1 MVYSLLAGDTTVIQ
15 SKRRIC
21 GAQHWGRKMKIRT
34 YSRLG
39 FYAVAAI
46 MVLSACGSSDSSPGD
61 SAGSDSTVV
70 DTTVAPDV
78 PPKSP
83 VTVVAIV
90 NVTGVGAGS
99 GPFIPDVINAWAT
112 FINNKG
118 GLNGHPVEVDVQ
130 DTKGDAAVSQSI
142 IEAGLAK
149 NPVLWLLDDP
159 FTESAMA
166 ASLGATG
173 IPVMGLGYAPAV
185 WGGYIASMKYPCDP
199 KPKSAFPCA
208 LPNAFPL
215 STTFGAVVESAAFVA
230 KDQGATKVVF
240 AACAEADSCSAAA
253 PVFSLQTKALG
264 LADAGLTKVSS
275 SAADYNAEC
284 LVWIEAKVDFI
295 NMGVD
300 GFAAGKIMANCLEQ
314 GYKGLFAASHGSVA
328 GAMLT
333 GPDLVGALN
342 GFPWWVDDAPVVEY
356 RDAMQAAGVAK
367 EGYENPTATGM
378 WAAMQMFAKA
388 QAAMSDAPT
397 AAEALANMYTI
408 KAETLGGLVSSTT
421 WTQGELAGARACW
434 WNYTLKA
441 GVLANPLGGL
451 THQCNPAE

>member
-1 MVYSLLAGDTTVIQ
+1 
-15 SKRRIC
+15 
-21 GAQHWGRKMKIRT
+21 MKIRT
-34 YSRLG
+34 FSRLG
-39 FYAVAAI
+39 FCAVAAI
-46 MVLSACGSSDSSPGD
+46 MVLSACGSS
-61 SAGSDSTVV
+61 SDSTVAP
-70 DTTVAPDV
+70 DESATETTVADTT
-78 PPKSP
+78 PPKSS

-90 NVTGVGAGS
+90 NVTGIGAGS
-99 GPFIPDVINAWAT
+99 GPFIPAVIDAWVT
-112 FINNKG
+112 FINSKG

-142 IEAGLAK
+142 IEAGIAK

-199 KPKSAFPCA
+199 TPKSAFPCA

-215 STTFGAVVESAAFVA
+215 STTFGAVVESVAFVA

-253 PVFSLQTKALG
+253 PVFSVQAKALG

-284 LVWIEAKVDFI
+284 LGWIEAKVDFI

-300 GFAAGKIMANCLEQ
+300 GFAAGKIMTNCLEQ
-314 GYKGLFAASHGSVA
+314 GYKGLFSASQGSVA
-328 GAMLT
+328 GSILT
-333 GPDLVGALN
+333 GPDIVGALN

-356 RDAMQAAGVAK
+356 RAAMEAAGVAK

-388 QAAMSDAPT
+388 QSAMSDTPT

-408 KAETLGGLVSSTT
+408 TAETLGGLVSPTT
-421 WTQGELAGARACW
+421 WTLGELAPARACW

-441 GVLANPLGGL
+441 GVLVNPLGGL
-451 THQCNPAE
+451 AHQCNPAE